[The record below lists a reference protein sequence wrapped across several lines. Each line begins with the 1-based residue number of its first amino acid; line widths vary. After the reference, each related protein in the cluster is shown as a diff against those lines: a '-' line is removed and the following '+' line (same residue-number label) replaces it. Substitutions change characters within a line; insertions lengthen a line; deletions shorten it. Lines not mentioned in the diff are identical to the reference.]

1 MERYAYPH
9 IIENGAGER
18 FTFLR
23 RFTGAT
29 GDRLEGENVVEP
41 DAGPIMR
48 VRYHQEEA
56 LTVAQGRIGYQRLG

>member
-1 MERYAYPH
+1 MGRCIFPH

-29 GDRLEGENVVEP
+29 GNRLEGENVVEP

-56 LTVAQGRIGYQRLG
+56 LTFAQGRIGYQRLG